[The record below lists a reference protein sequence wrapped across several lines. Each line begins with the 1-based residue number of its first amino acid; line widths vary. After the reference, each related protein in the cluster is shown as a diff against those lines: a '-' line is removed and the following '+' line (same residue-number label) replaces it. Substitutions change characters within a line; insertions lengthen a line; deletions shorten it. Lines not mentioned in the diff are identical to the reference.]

1 MSIHTNA
8 DLRRVAARVRRD
20 FSVAHM
26 SDTKWRKLFG
36 ALREA
41 AHGIRRRVKFLDVAE
56 PQDFG
61 TPSSVRLH
69 PPRPWIDTAALG
81 PVELRAI
88 EWLEVPAVVPE
99 PRGRGIPYREIVQDL
114 DAVAACLAALSR
126 FPVERTGRGLRV
138 TGYAR

>member
-8 DLRRVAARVRRD
+8 DLRRLAARARRD

-26 SDTKWRKLFG
+26 SDIKWRKLFG

-41 AHGIRRRVKFLDVAE
+41 APGIRMRVKFLDVAE

-61 TPSSVRLH
+61 TPAGVRLH
-69 PPRPWIDTAALG
+69 PSRPWIDTVALG

-88 EWLEVPAVVPE
+88 EWLDIQAVVPS
-99 PRGRGIPYREIVQDL
+99 PRGCGLSDRKTMQDL

-126 FPVERTGRGLRV
+126 FPVERLERGLRV